1 MKTLIL
7 AALLAQ
13 PAAAE
18 IPAKTIEQAKACV
31 VSIERRTTLAIN
43 GEKAGRARATG
54 FIADLADGIIAT
66 NRHVTGA
73 SPAKYK
79 VIFRD
84 GSSAPARLLYYDPFN
99 DFAFLKFST
108 ETARSGLAEASF
120 APEGSLAEGSEVF
133 MIGNNEGYEYSV
145 KTGKVT
151 SLAVHKGRRHTLSI
165 QTSFDRTGGSSGS
178 PVFSARGR
186 VAAIHSQGSETSSF
200 EVPAAY
206 LKDALYML
214 KAGAPPRRGDPG
226 VKLAPVR
233 LSDALRDLGLKP
245 AAWARILAAR
255 PGTRRVLRVEKA
267 LPPGPLA
274 PGDIVV
280 AVDGVVIGDDS
291 YLFDK
296 LMDGRAGGEADIDV
310 ARNGSTETLRVPVA
324 EANAAKVLR
333 FVSFSGGIFTPYTAE
348 ARLETGENSD
358 GVLMV
363 RADKGS
369 PFYGGGA
376 GPMLFTAINGVKIKT
391 LRDLETAV
399 SGIKD
404 KAVINYVSLNL
415 GSAKRSPRA
424 GWLNADL
431 KFWPLKVYKW
441 SPSALDWTVEQF
453 SNGSGGLP

>member
-1 MKTLIL
+1 MRTLFLI
-7 AALLAQ
+7 ALLAA

-18 IPAKTIEQAKACV
+18 IPARTIEQAKACV
-31 VSIERRTTLAIN
+31 VSIERRTALAIN

-54 FIADLADGIIAT
+54 FIADLADGIVAT
-66 NRHVTGA
+66 NRHVTGT

-84 GSSAPARLLYYDPFN
+84 GSTAPARLLYYDPFN

-120 APEGSLAEGSEVF
+120 APEGSLTEGSEVF

-151 SLAVHKGRRHTLSI
+151 SLAVHRGQRHTLAI

-178 PVFSARGR
+178 PVFNARGR
-186 VAAIHSQGSETSSF
+186 VAAIHSQGGETSSF

-214 KAGAPPRRGDPG
+214 KAGALPRRGDPG

-233 LSDALRDLGLKP
+233 LSDALRDLGLKT
-245 AAWARILAAR
+245 ATWARVLAAR
-255 PGTRRVLRVEKA
+255 PGTKRVLQVEKA

-280 AVDGVVIGDDS
+280 AVDGVIIGDDS

-296 LMDGRAGGEADIDV
+296 LMDGRAGGEADMDV

-333 FVSFSGGIFTPYTAE
+333 FVSFSGGIFTPYTRE
-348 ARLETGENSD
+348 AKLETGENSD
-358 GVLMV
+358 GVLLV

-369 PFYGGGA
+369 PFYRSGA
-376 GPMLFTAINGVKIKT
+376 GPALFTAVNGERIK
-391 LRDLETAV
+391 DLAAFEKAAA
-399 SGIKD
+399 GIKD

-415 GSAKRSPRA
+415 GSVNRSPQA
-424 GWLNADL
+424 GRLNADL
-431 KFWPLKVYKW
+431 KFWPLKTYEW
-441 SPSALDWTVEQF
+441 SPSALEWTAT
-453 SNGSGGLP
+453 P